1 MEIQQNF
8 SLKQMNTFNFECI
21 ASYYAEINNISEIQE
36 LIQTEVFR
44 NEKRFILGG
53 GSNVLF
59 TKKYEGLIIHPNFKG
74 VEVIE
79 EDETSVILKMG
90 STEIWENM
98 VEYTV
103 SKAWSGI
110 ENLAAIPGSVG
121 AAPVQNIGAYGVE
134 LKDVFLSLTAVN
146 LLDGS
151 IKEFDKSACEFEYRN
166 SVFKSKFK
174 NQYLITSVSIR
185 LKKNAK
191 SQISYEA
198 LSSFLKKE
206 NLQPTLENVYQAIV
220 QIRAS
225 KLPDHKILGNA
236 GSFFKNPVITAK
248 KFEELKLLFPDI
260 KSYPQHKGNQKIAAG
275 WLVESCGW
283 KGKKFH
289 GIGVHEKQ
297 ALVLVNYGSGEGS
310 QVARLAELIIKSV
323 EEKFGILLEPEVNI
337 L

>member
-1 MEIQQNF
+1 
-8 SLKQMNTFNFECI
+8 MNTFNFECN
-21 ASYYAEINNISEIQE
+21 ASYYAEIKTIHEIQE
-36 LIQTEVFR
+36 IIQTEIFK

-59 TKKYEGLIIHPNFKG
+59 TKDYEGLIIHPNFRG
-74 VEVIE
+74 IEIVEE
-79 EDETSVILKMG
+79 NDSSVILKMG
-90 STEIWENM
+90 SAEIWEDM
-98 VEYTV
+98 VEYSV
-103 SKAWSGI
+103 KKAWSGI
-110 ENLAAIPGSVG
+110 ENLAAIPGNVG

-134 LKDVFLSLTAVN
+134 LKDVFQSLTAIN
-146 LLDGS
+146 LIDGS
-151 IKEFDKSACEFEYRN
+151 IREFDKDACEYGYRN

-174 NQYLITSVSIR
+174 NQYIITSVCIKLS
-185 LKKNAK
+185 KNAK
-191 SQISYEA
+191 PQISYEA
-198 LSSFLKKE
+198 LSSFIKE
-206 NLQPTLENVYQAIV
+206 KNLAPSLENVYQAIV

-236 GSFFKNPVITAK
+236 GSFFKNPVISAK
-248 KFEELKLLFPDI
+248 KFEELKPLYPII
-260 KSYPQHKGNQKIAAG
+260 KSYPQPKGNQKIAAG

-283 KGKKFH
+283 KGKKCQ

-310 QVARLAELIIKSV
+310 QVARLAALIVKSV